1 MKAWDKFKV
10 GSELLKAK
18 AKDALRRKERK
29 HVNKVKI
36 TEKEIAS
43 FKALEDLAKSVEELK
58 SQAAA
63 NKLAYRK
70 ACKLQ
75 WTVLANKYELGGK
88 FHYDEEA
95 GELYQLGKRL

>member
-18 AKDALRRKERK
+18 AKDKLKRKERK

-36 TEKEIAS
+36 TEEEMVS
-43 FKALEDLAKSVEELK
+43 FKSLEALAKSVEELK

-75 WTVLANKYELGGK
+75 WEVLAAKYELGGK

-95 GELYQLGKRL
+95 GELYQLGKKL

>member
-10 GSELLKAK
+10 GSELLKTK
-18 AKDALRRKERK
+18 AKDKLKRKERK

-36 TEKEIAS
+36 TEQEIAG
-43 FKALEDLAKSVEELK
+43 FKAVEDLAKSVEELK
-58 SQAAA
+58 AQAAA
-63 NKLAYRK
+63 NKLAHKK
-70 ACKLQ
+70 ACKLH
-75 WTVLANKYELGGK
+75 WKVLATKYELGGK